1 MKGNIV
7 DKNNTFEG
15 KVVLVT
21 GGTSGI
27 GKTTAIEFARAG
39 AKVVL
44 TGRREKEGAEVV
56 REIKKLGGEAAFFR
70 ADIAKD
76 ADVKAMVD
84 FTIDKYG
91 KLDVAF
97 NNAGVEW
104 KGPLHQATE
113 AEYRRIFDIN
123 VWGVLN
129 SMRHE
134 IPAMLKNG
142 SGAIVNTS
150 SVAGHVG
157 LAQVSIYIASK
168 HAVEGLTKSAALE
181 FAKQNI
187 RTNAVAPG
195 VIATEMFDRFA
206 GDELRDQ
213 IASIVPV
220 GRVGVGEEIAA
231 AVLYLAS
238 DAAKFTTGTSL
249 IVDGGFIAG

>member
-1 MKGNIV
+1 MKNEKF
-7 DKNNTFEG
+7 DG
-15 KVVLVT
+15 KVALVT

-27 GKTTAIEFARAG
+27 GKATAIAFARAG

-44 TGRREKEGAEVV
+44 TGRREKEGAQVV
-56 REIKKLGGEAAFFR
+56 DEIKKLGGDAAFVR
-70 ADIAKD
+70 ADVAKD

-84 FTIDKYG
+84 FTVDKFG
-91 KLDVAF
+91 QLDLAF

-104 KGPLHQATE
+104 KGPLDQATE

-134 IPAMLKNG
+134 IPVMLKNG
-142 SGAIVNTS
+142 GGSIVNTS

-157 LAQVSIYIASK
+157 LPQVSVYIASK
-168 HAVEGLTKSAALE
+168 HAVEGLTKSLALE

-187 RTNAVAPG
+187 RINAIAPG

-206 GDELRDQ
+206 DDALRDQ
-213 IASIVPV
+213 ITSIVPV
-220 GRVGVGEEIAA
+220 GRVGASEEIAA

-238 DAAKFTTGTSL
+238 DDARFTTGASL
-249 IVDGGFIAG
+249 VVDGGYVAG

>member
-1 MKGNIV
+1 MTT
-7 DKNNTFEG
+7 NNKTFEG
-15 KVVLVT
+15 KVALVT

-27 GKTTAIEFARAG
+27 GKATAIAFARAG
-39 AKVVL
+39 AKAVVS
-44 TGRREKEGAEVV
+44 GRREKEGAQVV
-56 REIKKLGGEAAFFR
+56 AEIKKFGGDAAFVR

-76 ADVKAMVD
+76 ADVKAMVK
-84 FTIDKYG
+84 FAVEKFG
-91 KLDVAF
+91 RLDIAF

-104 KGPLHQATE
+104 KGSLEQATE

-134 IPAMLKNG
+134 IPVMLKNG
-142 SGAIVNTS
+142 GAIVNTS

-157 LAQVSIYIASK
+157 LAQVSVYIASK
-168 HAVEGLTKSAALE
+168 HAVEGLTKSVALE

-187 RTNAVAPG
+187 RINAIAPG

-213 IASIVPV
+213 IVSIVPV
-220 GRVGVGEEIAA
+220 GRVGASEEIAA

-249 IVDGGFIAG
+249 VVDGGFIAG